1 MKAIVIATIAHAIN
15 SAYCLAIGDKVAP
28 PFAEL
33 PEDMQQG
40 ILMGVQLHIDN
51 PETTPEQSHESWL
64 ADKLAKG
71 WGYGEV
77 KDVEAKTHPCCR
89 PYAELPESQKVKD
102 YLFRATVHA
111 LKAIPDAEEGDS
123 ADQVVELQALLAEA
137 KARYDALLASAATS
151 GANGLDS
158 GVPVQYIGARDTFTD
173 RLYGSGLMFTKGQVR
188 SVPGELARRLL
199 KHRDTFALFK
209 GEAPADDDTKT
220 LIEQNEQQQKESQRK
235 EEDLAA
241 LHREVDNFADFTSL
255 AAFAKDRYGLNL
267 VKQRGLE
274 KGRQELHAR
283 IDQFGGAV

>member
-1 MKAIVIATIAHAIN
+1 MKSIVIATIAHAIN
-15 SAYCLAIGDKVAP
+15 SAYCLAIGDQVAP
-28 PFAEL
+28 PFAEC

-71 WGYGEV
+71 WVHGEV
-77 KDVEAKTHPCCR
+77 KDIEAKTHPCCR

-111 LKAIPDAEEGDS
+111 LKDIPDAEGD
-123 ADQVVELQALLAEA
+123 DQVIELQALLADAQA
-137 KARYDALLASAATS
+137 KYAAALLAGASS
-151 GANGLDS
+151 GAPVLDS

-173 RLYGSGLMFTKGQVR
+173 RLYGSGLMFTKEQVR

-209 GEAPADDDTKT
+209 GEAPADDDTKRV
-220 LIEQNEQQQKESQRK
+220 IEQNEQQQKEHQRK